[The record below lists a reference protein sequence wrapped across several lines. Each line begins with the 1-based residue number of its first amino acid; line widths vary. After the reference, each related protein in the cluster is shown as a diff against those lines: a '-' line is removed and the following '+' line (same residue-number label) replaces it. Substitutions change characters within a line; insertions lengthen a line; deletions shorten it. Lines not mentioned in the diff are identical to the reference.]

1 MKVKIKKL
9 HPDAVIPAYAK
20 AGDAGMDLTAV
31 SVTCDVFGNIC
42 YGTGLAFEIP
52 EGYVGLVFPRSSNH
66 KKGVILTNCVGV
78 IDSGYRGEVSF
89 KFRPLFEIA
98 GSIAGDGFK
107 EEHKKNKSNFDE
119 NQEFYFLKYPG
130 NHSTFKVGDR
140 IGQII
145 IMPYPQIEFEEVQEL
160 SETERGTKGYGSS
173 GS

>member
-20 AGDAGMDLTAV
+20 TGDAGMDLTAV
-31 SVTCDVFGNIC
+31 SMKTDEYGNIC

-52 EGYVGLVFPRSSNH
+52 EGYVGLVFPKKFIYKSN
-66 KKGVILTNCVGV
+66 LNLSNSVGV

-89 KFRPLFEIA
+89 KFNVIHNVSSWLKFKWQKLFKKDPMNVPVA
-98 GSIAGDGFK
+98 TLGF
-107 EEHKKNKSNFDE
+107 NK
-119 NQEFYFLKYPG
+119 Y
-130 NHSTFKVGDR
+130 KVGDR

-160 SETERGTKGYGSS
+160 SKTERGTQGYGSS
-173 GS
+173 GK